1 MADSSCSGKIDPN
14 VTGEDKVITTSYE
27 NNEPLVI
34 HPEKELN
41 SDSDNELEFCDA
53 LENTDKTGIRDE
65 LSDIKI
71 KRTINED
78 RKIDNE
84 YNRDAF
90 DDGDDDLYKD
100 AEDDDDSDHKLN
112 DAELRDRKSE
122 ELQRRK
128 EAEDRLSE
136 ETKQERRQDAL
147 NMKKSANELY
157 VNSQHKEAIAMYSEA
172 LELCPLCF
180 EEDRAILLSNR
191 AAAKIKLDEKDS
203 AIEDCSEAIVLNEK
217 YLKVIL
223 RRAQLYED
231 TDRPH
236 EALKDFERVLELD
249 PKHIESIV
257 AVRRLP
263 DKIKEKDE
271 KLKAEMMDN
280 LKKLGNMCLKP
291 FGLST
296 DNFQFVQDPNS
307 GGYSVNFKK

>member
-1 MADSSCSGKIDPN
+1 MADPLNSGSS
-14 VTGEDKVITTSYE
+14 VTNITSMIATNEDNSEE
-27 NNEPLVI
+27 NNEPIVI
-34 HPEKELN
+34 HPDENDLN

-53 LENTDKTGIRDE
+53 LENNDKPGVRDE
-65 LSDIKI
+65 LSDIKS
-71 KRTINED
+71 KKVDHENRNIN
-78 RKIDNE
+78 DNSDPFNEGDDE
-84 YNRDAF
+84 YRDAEN
-90 DDGDDDLYKD
+90 D
-100 AEDDDDSDHKLN
+100 ENSEHELN

-147 NMKKSANELY
+147 NMKKSANDLY
-157 VNSQHKEAIAMYSEA
+157 VSSQHKEAIAKYTEA
-172 LELCPLCF
+172 LDLCPLCF
-180 EEDRAILLSNR
+180 SEDRAILLSNR
-191 AAAKIKLDEKDS
+191 AAAKIKLEEKDS
-203 AIEDCSEAIVLNEK
+203 AIEDCSEAIELNDK
-217 YLKVIL
+217 YLKAIL

-231 TDRPH
+231 TDKPH
-236 EALKDFERVLELD
+236 EALRDFEKVLELD
-249 PKHIESIV
+249 PKHIESLV